1 MKNAQMAGNVVNGVS
16 AESIDDL
23 LEDLDLGIEPARGEE
38 IETIVASEEVIEDVD
53 TIVEEVVAADVS
65 GDDDLSIDELEMGIE
80 RAQGYQEQDG
90 GEQLA
95 GNATETVASKKANA
109 PKADSTVKTVKAPRA
124 STPRQP
130 RDVSAIAAEVFVLE
144 GDASQMS
151 ADELESNKKAVI
163 DAAPT
168 QKKIAEK
175 YENLFMSLSVGKQP
189 STYVVQAF
197 KFLDQKKTLSS
208 TDIVAMLKGSYKQGT
223 AQSQA
228 GQIMKLFEATKI
240 ATRTKNSLELNDN
253 SVIAGKLRDIL
264 NNANKAAA

>member
-1 MKNAQMAGNVVNGVS
+1 MKNAEMAANVVNGVS

-23 LEDLDLGIEPARGEE
+23 LEDLDLGIEPATSGQE
-38 IETIVASEEVIEDVD
+38 IETIVAADEEVIEASAD
-53 TIVEEVVAADVS
+53 TVVEEVI
-65 GDDDLSIDELEMGIE
+65 GDEDLSIDELEMTIE
-80 RAQGYQEQDG
+80 RAEGYSKQDS
-90 GEQLA
+90 GEQIA
-95 GNATETVASKKANA
+95 SSASEAVATAKANA
-109 PKADSTVKTVKAPRA
+109 PKAGSTPKAAKAPRV

-130 RDVSAIAAEVFVLE
+130 RDVSAIDASFFVLE
-144 GDASQMS
+144 GDAASMT
-151 ADELESNKKAVI
+151 ADELERNKQAVI
-163 DAAPT
+163 DAAPS

-197 KFLDQKKTLSS
+197 KFLEQKKTLSS

-228 GQIMKLFEATKI
+228 GQIMKLFEVTKI

-253 SVIAGKLRDIL
+253 SVVATKLREIL